1 MQLFLSS
8 KKVLF
13 LLSWCQERGHIDL
26 PPLIPFIQL
35 LQQEGR
41 LLLVLLIYY
50 NVTSIPHCVIDLVGD
65 LNDRSPAAMRRQDHV
80 KCSKPL
86 IKELN

>member
-13 LLSWCQERGHIDL
+13 LLSWCRERGPIYL

-35 LQQEGR
+35 LQEGR
-41 LLLVLLIYY
+41 LLFVLLVYF
-50 NVTSIPHCVIDLVGD
+50 NVTSLPHCVVDLVGD
-65 LNDRSPAAMRRQDHV
+65 RNNRSPAAMKRQDHV